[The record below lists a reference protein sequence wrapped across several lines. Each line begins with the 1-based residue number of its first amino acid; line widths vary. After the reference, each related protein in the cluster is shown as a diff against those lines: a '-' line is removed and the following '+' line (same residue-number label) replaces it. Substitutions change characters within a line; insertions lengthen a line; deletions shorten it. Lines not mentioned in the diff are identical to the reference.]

1 MLQPRKPN
9 LARESILAF
18 GPYGSGKSNGW
29 TSIAEMYRTTNT
41 PGHFYVI
48 ETVHEASLV
57 VLEPYD
63 DWDRNVTVHEATGW
77 DELLDVSAKIKD
89 VATPEDWL
97 VVESI
102 GNTLYWSRDIWFTA
116 ARDGQTWKQFQTTGA
131 SVKDVKPHNWI
142 EMDEIHRSW
151 TVPFVQGFPGH
162 KYATAQSDSV
172 KTEQG
177 FSDNKQI
184 VAMFGRTGVK
194 PIGHKD
200 LGYVFRS
207 VLLFKHPTKD
217 TWTITT
223 VDDPGREHVEDV
235 QVAGPPLGF
244 VKTVLMDVAG
254 WTIT

>member
-9 LARESILAF
+9 LARESVLAF
-18 GPYGSGKSNGW
+18 GPYGSGKSLGW
-29 TSIAEMYRTTNT
+29 TTWADMYRTTNT

-63 DWDRNVTVHEATGW
+63 DWERNVTVLECTDW
-77 DELLDVSAKIKD
+77 DSLLEVSAKVKEMGTPDD
-89 VATPEDWL
+89 VL

-102 GNTLYWSRDIWFTA
+102 GNTLYWSRDVWFTA
-116 ARDGQTWKQFQTTGA
+116 ARGGQTWKQFQVTGQ
-131 SVKDVKPHNWI
+131 SMKEVEPNHWI

-151 TVPFVQGFPGH
+151 TVPFIQGFAGH

-172 KTEQG
+172 KTGPG

-207 VLLFKHPTKD
+207 VLLFKHPTK
-217 TWTITT
+217 TEWTITT
-223 VDDPGREHVEDV
+223 VDDPGREQIEDV
-235 QVAGPPLGF
+235 QVAAPPLGF
-244 VKTVLMDVAG
+244 VKSWMMDIAG
-254 WTIT
+254 WNLT